1 MKLRHNR
8 VSARLF
14 AAVSFGAL
22 AVSAAPAIAQQS
34 TDDSDVDSNIIVVTG
49 ITKQD
54 ANIQDVPITI
64 TAFSGEDLEAKGVQ
78 LVGDV
83 ATFTPGFNVRGSG
96 NNPTAFALS
105 MRGQIQNDN
114 IATLEPSVGVYLDE
128 MYIARAYGLNT
139 DLLDISN
146 VQVLKG
152 PQGTLFGRNTSAGA
166 VLIQTNDPEFGR
178 ISGLVRGTYGRF
190 NERTGTAILNLGFND
205 SIAIR
210 GAISYGKRDGYKT
223 DVNTGRKYE
232 GRETLNGRVKV
243 AFKPTE
249 TLEILLSAEWYDGD
263 IVGPARQ
270 NLYYNLGGTGFDP
283 GAADRAAMGGDPD
296 LVAISDPSVSPGAPA
311 QGLFN
316 STKTQTYM
324 AKVSL
329 ETEFGEIRWINGY
342 RKIKSS
348 NLIDL
353 DGESSAAGNH
363 FTAGSQNLK
372 QYSSELQLTGQGLD
386 DALDYAVGVTY
397 FNESGFD
404 QSRSVTN
411 GGAVWS
417 GFKGIIDNDSMGMY
431 AQASY
436 HLNDAL
442 SFTGGLRYSIDDK
455 GVTAQSAVYPLNG
468 NVPAVCLPQ
477 SFNIGIILAGGTLT
491 PEDCNRPRSDTFK
504 NLSYTAGIDYKV
516 NDDILIFAKH
526 SKGYR
531 SGAQQLRTLT
541 LNDTAPAQ
549 PEIVYEQEVGVKTQF
564 WDRRIRFNVA
574 GYHNKVKGAQR
585 SVILNVGG
593 TSQTILENAD
603 TETWG
608 VEADLS
614 VEVANGLTLTAAGSI
629 TDPKYTSYNGFVVVG
644 GVLTPN
650 DKQDTQFVGIVEKQF
665 SVGANYTADLGMA
678 RLGLN
683 AIYAW
688 QSKMSQTEQT
698 FARLTAPTTTA
709 GGGGF
714 DAANA
719 QAILDATTTRA
730 HGITNVR
737 ASLAF
742 GDNDNYEIALFGRNI
757 FDERATQYSL
767 FLGGLNYVGTSWNEP
782 ATYGVTGTIK
792 F

>member
-1 MKLRHNR
+1 M
-8 VSARLF
+8 
-14 AAVSFGAL
+14 
-22 AVSAAPAIAQQS
+22 
-34 TDDSDVDSNIIVVTG
+34 
-49 ITKQD
+49 
-54 ANIQDVPITI
+54 
-64 TAFSGEDLEAKGVQ
+64 
-78 LVGDV
+78 
-83 ATFTPGFNVRGSG
+83 
-96 NNPTAFALS
+96 
-105 MRGQIQNDN
+105 
-114 IATLEPSVGVYLDE
+114 
-128 MYIARAYGLNT
+128 
-139 DLLDISN
+139 
-146 VQVLKG
+146 
-152 PQGTLFGRNTSAGA
+152 
-166 VLIQTNDPEFGR
+166 
-178 ISGLVRGTYGRF
+178 
-190 NERTGTAILNLGFND
+190 
-205 SIAIR
+205 
-210 GAISYGKRDGYKT
+210 
-223 DVNTGRKYE
+223 
-232 GRETLNGRVKV
+232 KV
-243 AFKPTE
+243 AFRPTE
-249 TLEILLSAEWYDGD
+249 TLEILLSGEWYDGD

-283 GAADRAAMGGDPD
+283 AAADRAAFNGDPD
-296 LVAISDPSVSPGAPA
+296 LVAISDPSVSPGAAP

-316 STKTQTYM
+316 SVKTQTYM

-329 ETEFGEIRWINGY
+329 ETDFGEIRWINGY
-342 RKIKSS
+342 RRIEGS
-348 NLIDL
+348 NLLDL
-353 DGESSAAGNH
+353 DGSSGATGNH
-363 FTAGSQNLK
+363 FTEGTQDLK
-372 QYSSELQLTGQGLD
+372 QYSTELQLTGQGLD
-386 DALDYAVGVTY
+386 DALDYAVGITY

-411 GGAVWS
+411 GSAVWS

-431 AQASY
+431 GQASY
-436 HLNDAL
+436 HLNDKL

-477 SFNIGIILAGGTLT
+477 TFNIGIILAGGTLT
-491 PEDCNRPRSDTFK
+491 PEDCNRSRSDTFK
-504 NLSYTAGIDYKV
+504 NLSYTAGADYKIT
-516 NDDILIFAKH
+516 DDILIFAKH

-549 PEIVYEQEVGVKTQF
+549 PEIVYEQEVGLKTQF

-574 GYHNKVKGAQR
+574 GYHNKVKNAQR

-593 TSQTILENAD
+593 TSQTVLENAD

-629 TDPKYTSYNGFVVVG
+629 TDPKYTSYNGFVVVN

-650 DKQDTQFVGIVEKQF
+650 DKADTQFVGIVEKQF
-665 SVGANYTADLGMA
+665 SIGANYTADLGMA

-688 QSKMSQTEQT
+688 QGEMSQTEQT
-698 FARLTAPTTTA
+698 FGRLTAPTTTA

-719 QAILDATTTRA
+719 QAILAATTTRA

-742 GDNDNYEIALFGRNI
+742 GDDDNYEIALFGRNI
-757 FDERATQYSL
+757 FDERATQYTL

>member
-8 VSARLF
+8 ISARLF

-22 AVSAAPAIAQQS
+22 AVSAAPAFAQQAQ
-34 TDDSDVDSNIIVVTG
+34 DDSETDSNIIVVTG
-49 ITKQD
+49 VTKQD
-54 ANIQDVPITI
+54 ANIQDVPTTI

-83 ATFTPGFNVRGSG
+83 ATFTPGFNIRGSG

-105 MRGQIQNDN
+105 MRGQVQNDN

-139 DLLDISN
+139 DLLDVSS

-166 VLIQTNDPEFGR
+166 VLIQTNDPAFNE
-178 ISGLVRGTYGRF
+178 ISGLVKGTYGRF
-190 NERTGTAILNLGFND
+190 NERVATGILNLGLSD

-210 GAISYGKRDGYKT
+210 GAITYGKRDGYKT
-223 DVNTGRKYE
+223 DVNTGREYE
-232 GRETLNGRVKV
+232 ARETLNGRVKV
-243 AFKPTE
+243 AFRPTE
-249 TLEILLSAEWYDGD
+249 TLEILLSGEWYDGD

-270 NLYYNLGGTGFDP
+270 NLYYNLAGTGFDP
-283 GAADRAAMGGDPD
+283 AAADRAAFGGDPD
-296 LVAISDPSVSPGAPA
+296 LVAISDPSTTPGAAA

-329 ETEFGEIRWINGY
+329 ETGFGEIRWINGY
-342 RKIKSS
+342 RKIEGS

-353 DGESSAAGNH
+353 DGSSGATGNH
-363 FTAGSQNLK
+363 FTEGTQDLK

-386 DALDYAVGVTY
+386 DALDYAVGITY
-397 FNESGFD
+397 FNESGSD
-404 QSRSVTN
+404 QSRSSTN
-411 GGAVWS
+411 GSAVWS

-455 GVTAQSAVYPLNG
+455 GITAQSAVYPLNG

-491 PEDCNRPRSDTFK
+491 QEDCNRSRSDTFK
-504 NLSYTAGIDYKV
+504 NLSYTAGVDYKIT
-516 NDDILIFAKH
+516 DDILIFAKH

-541 LNDTAPAQ
+541 LNDTAPAK
-549 PEIVYEQEVGVKTQF
+549 PEIVHEQEVGLKTQF

-574 GYHNKVKGAQR
+574 GYHNKVSNAQR

-593 TSQTILENAD
+593 TSQTVLENAD

-614 VEVANGLTLTAAGSI
+614 VEVANGLTLTAAGSL
-629 TDPKYTSYNGFVVVG
+629 TDPKYTSYNGFVVVN

-650 DKQDTQFVGIVEKQF
+650 TKADTQFVGIVEKQF
-665 SVGANYTADLGMA
+665 SIGANYTADLGMA

-688 QSKMSQTEQT
+688 QGEMSQTEET
-698 FARLTAPTTTA
+698 FGRLTTPTTTA

-757 FDERATQYSL
+757 FDERATQYTL